1 MSRWVIV
8 WVAVSVGWGQM
19 LIPPGTRQHRE
30 LERIFREAGSG
41 GLSCEVIPL
50 RAQMTY
56 EFHNWSGYDLS
67 LPIAQFAEPEQR
79 GMVGLALRVQPEGRD
94 QAASYLYSRIG
105 FPRDVPEELWRQ
117 KKVRMNL
124 GGGFLVGEG
133 KYELKL
139 LLTDSTGRQCT
150 KSWKLGVPKRK
161 TPARLGP
168 GEVADAGL
176 DEWEGIRGG
185 EGKVTVYV
193 HAAPLVR
200 RRVTTRLSGWD
211 RAVLLGSLRSLL
223 ENGGFAA
230 ARVKVF
236 DLEGRRVIFE
246 REEFGPRE
254 YEQLAAT
261 LMRLDL
267 GTVSVETLQGPSAPD
282 FLAGMLEEEVAQ
294 EKVGQVAVVLG
305 PLGRFGPKLG
315 PRVKEVREKMP
326 LTYLV
331 SLMPWFSTAT
341 DLLERFVKAGGR
353 GKVLTVYHPED
364 LAKAIKTIRSREE

>member
-1 MSRWVIV
+1 
-8 WVAVSVGWGQM
+8 
-19 LIPPGTRQHRE
+19 
-30 LERIFREAGSG
+30 
-41 GLSCEVIPL
+41 
-50 RAQMTY
+50 
-56 EFHNWSGYDLS
+56 
-67 LPIAQFAEPEQR
+67 
-79 GMVGLALRVQPEGRD
+79 
-94 QAASYLYSRIG
+94 
-105 FPRDVPEELWRQ
+105 
-117 KKVRMNL
+117 
-124 GGGFLVGEG
+124 
-133 KYELKL
+133 
-139 LLTDSTGRQCT
+139 
-150 KSWKLGVPKRK
+150 
-161 TPARLGP
+161 
-168 GEVADAGL
+168 
-176 DEWEGIRGG
+176 
-185 EGKVTVYV
+185 VYV

-246 REEFGPRE
+246 REEFGPKE
-254 YEQLAAT
+254 YEELAGE
-261 LMRLDL
+261 LMQLDL
-267 GTVSVETLQGPSAPD
+267 GTVSVETLKGPSAPD

>member
-8 WVAVSVGWGQM
+8 CVAVSVGWGQM
-19 LIPPGTRQHRE
+19 LIPPGTQQHRE

-41 GLSCEVIPL
+41 GLSCEVIAL

-56 EFHNWSGYDLS
+56 EFQNWSGYDLS
-67 LPIAQFAEPEQR
+67 LPIAQFAQPEQR
-79 GMVGLALRVQPEGRD
+79 KMLGLALRVQPVGVNRE
-94 QAASYLYSRIG
+94 AIYLYSRIG
-105 FPRDVPEELWRQ
+105 FPQDVPEELWRQ

-139 LLTDSTGRQCT
+139 LLTDATGRQCT
-150 KSWKLGVPKRK
+150 KSWKLRVPKRK

-176 DEWEGIRGG
+176 DEWAGMRGG

-246 REEFGPRE
+246 REEFGPKE
-254 YEQLAAT
+254 YEELARE
-261 LMRLDL
+261 LMQLDL
-267 GTVSVETLQGPSAPD
+267 GTVSVQTLQGPSAAD
-282 FLAGMLEEEVAQ
+282 FLAGMIEEEVAA
-294 EKVGQVAVVLG
+294 EKLGETVLILG

-326 LTYLV
+326 RTYLV

-353 GKVLTVYHPED
+353 GKVLTVHHPED
-364 LAKAIKTIRSREE
+364 LAKVIKTIRSREE

>member
-1 MSRWVIV
+1 MRRWALVCLT
-8 WVAVSVGWGQM
+8 VSLGWGQM

-30 LERIFREAGSG
+30 LERIFGEAASG
-41 GLSCEVIPL
+41 GLSCEVLPL

-56 EFHNWSGYDLS
+56 DFQNWSGYDLS
-67 LPIAQFAEPEQR
+67 VPVAQFAEPAQR
-79 GMVGLALRVQPEGRD
+79 KMLGLALRVQPVGMNRE
-94 QAASYLYSRIG
+94 ASYLYSRIG
-105 FPRDVPEELWRQ
+105 FPPNVPEALWRQ
-117 KKVRMNL
+117 RKVRMNL

-139 LLTDSTGRQCT
+139 LLTDATGRQCT
-150 KSWKLGVPKRK
+150 KSWKLTVPKKK
-161 TPARLGP
+161 TPARLGA
-168 GEVADAGL
+168 GEVADTGL
-176 DEWEGIRGG
+176 DEWAGMRGG

-200 RRVTTRLSGWD
+200 RRITTRLSGWD

-246 REEFGPRE
+246 REEFGPKE
-254 YEQLAAT
+254 YEELAGE
-261 LMRLDL
+261 LMQLDL
-267 GTVSVETLQGPSAPD
+267 GTVSVATLQGPSAPD
-282 FLAGMLEEEVAQ
+282 FLAGMVEEELAA
-294 EKVGQVAVVLG
+294 EKVGRVVVLLG

-326 LTYLV
+326 VTYLV
-331 SLMPWFSTAT
+331 SLMPWFSSAT